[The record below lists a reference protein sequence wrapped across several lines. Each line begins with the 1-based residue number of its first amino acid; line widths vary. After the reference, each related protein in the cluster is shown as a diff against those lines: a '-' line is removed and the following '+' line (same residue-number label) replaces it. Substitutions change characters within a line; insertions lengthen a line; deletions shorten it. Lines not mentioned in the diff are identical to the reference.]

1 MAKKKNE
8 NANVE
13 TPEIVKG
20 EQTPNE
26 NEEVTS
32 PKETTSAKKEEKKK
46 TIGVVTNCVKLNVR
60 NKPEDKAKILT
71 EVPVLSELE
80 IEKEK
85 STDKWYKVTT
95 ASGISGFCMKQF
107 VSVER

>member
-1 MAKKKNE
+1 MTKKKNE
-8 NANVE
+8 NTNVE

-26 NEEVTS
+26 NEEVTT
-32 PKETTSAKKEEKKK
+32 PKETTSAKKAEKKK
-46 TIGVVTNCVKLNVR
+46 IIGVVSNCIKLNVR
-60 NKPEDKAKILT
+60 SKPEETAKILT
-71 EVPVLSELE
+71 EVPVLAELE
-80 IEKEK
+80 IDKDK

-95 ASGISGFCMKQF
+95 TSGIMGFCMKHF

>member
-26 NEEVTS
+26 KEEVTT
-32 PKETTSAKKEEKKK
+32 PEKETAPAKKEEKKV
-46 TIGVVTNCVKLNVR
+46 IGVVTDCVKLNIR
-60 NKPEDKAKILT
+60 NKPEDKAKILVV
-71 EVPVLSELE
+71 VPVLSELE
-80 IEKEK
+80 IDKEK

-95 ASGISGFCMKQF
+95 ASGVVGFCMKKF
-107 VSVER
+107 VAIKR